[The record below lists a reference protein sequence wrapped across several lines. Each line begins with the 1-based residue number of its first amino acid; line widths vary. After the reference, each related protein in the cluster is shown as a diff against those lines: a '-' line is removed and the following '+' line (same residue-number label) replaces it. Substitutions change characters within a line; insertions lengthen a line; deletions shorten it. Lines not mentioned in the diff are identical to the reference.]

1 MDIPFAFLLIVSCA
15 LGVWAVTATQRNN
28 SLKKKNDEL
37 EDKSPSSKQI
47 VGVDTSYSEAL
58 TPELVCQA
66 VKTNGYVPVMH
77 QDCVVFKVQ
86 GETYAIFTDRLP
98 ILTLYKGYNI
108 DKSDYDIRLLKEACI
123 RTTYDIIMAKASVD
137 DDETGMCFRIAVS
150 EHCYGNFCASLE
162 RYISVLDDAAKR
174 SQLFYDELLKEQE
187 ILNKNS

>member
-37 EDKSPSSKQI
+37 DDKSPSSRQYA
-47 VGVDTSYSEAL
+47 GDEPSYSAEL

-66 VKTNGYVPVMH
+66 VKTNGYVPVMYK
-77 QDCVVFKVQ
+77 DFIVFKVQ

-98 ILTLYKGYNI
+98 ILTLHKGYNI
-108 DKSDYDIRLLKEACI
+108 DKSDYDIRLLKEACV
-123 RTTYDIIMAKASVD
+123 RTTYDIIMAKASVE
-137 DDETGMCFRIAVS
+137 DDETGMFFRIDVS

-162 RYISVLDDAAKR
+162 RYISVLDGAAKR
-174 SQLFYDELLKEQE
+174 SQLFYDELLNE
-187 ILNKNS
+187 